1 MSQREKSEAE
11 IYCEIKE
18 AFQIFDKDND
28 GIITKEEEQTILLM
42 FGINPNEKED
52 KNNKKDDKKQK
63 EGEQQ
68 EDEENAEE
76 GEDAKNQTGNNA
88 EEEKVEEPKIET
100 VEFNEFFDN
109 IQRKLKDSI
118 KDNEILEEID
128 NGNVINIRELEHDLK
143 GCKEHISDD
152 LMKKIMKDSTPNGGN
167 YVVYKD
173 FVKLMLNKS

>member
-18 AFQIFDKDND
+18 AFQIFDRDND
-28 GIITKEEEQTILLM
+28 GIIKKQEENTILRM
-42 FGINPNEKED
+42 FGINPYEKED

-63 EGEQQ
+63 DGEQQ

-88 EEEKVEEPKIET
+88 EEEKPEDPKADT

-109 IQRKLKDSI
+109 IQKRLKNAL

-128 NGNVINIRELEHDLK
+128 NGTIMNTRELDHDLD
-143 GCKEHISDD
+143 GCKEKISKELID
-152 LMKKIMKDSTPNGGN
+152 KIIKDSTPNGGN
-167 YVVYKD
+167 YVVYED